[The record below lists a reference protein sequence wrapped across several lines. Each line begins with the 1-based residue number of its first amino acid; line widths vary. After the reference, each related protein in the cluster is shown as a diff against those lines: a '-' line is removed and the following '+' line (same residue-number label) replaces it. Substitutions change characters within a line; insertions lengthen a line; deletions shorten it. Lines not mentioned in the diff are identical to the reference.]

1 MFSAIT
7 VLLDCMLESLFMLI
21 FNDTFVKN
29 FFGSLGIFFWIIII
43 IIIISSIYLLILIKN
58 NLV

>member
-1 MFSAIT
+1 MFSATT

-43 IIIISSIYLLILIKN
+43 IIISSIYLLILIKN

>member
-7 VLLDCMLESLFMLI
+7 VLLDCMLESLLMLI

-29 FFGSLGIFFWIIII
+29 FFGCLGIFFWIIII
-43 IIIISSIYLLILIKN
+43 IISIYLLILIKN